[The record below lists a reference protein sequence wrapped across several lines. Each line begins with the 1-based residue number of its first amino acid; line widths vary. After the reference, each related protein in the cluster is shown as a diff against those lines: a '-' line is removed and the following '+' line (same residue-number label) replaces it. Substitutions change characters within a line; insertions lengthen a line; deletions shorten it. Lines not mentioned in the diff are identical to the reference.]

1 MNKQKLLHKW
11 NYNWPLALM
20 AAPAV
25 ILLITFNY
33 IPMFGLVLAFKDYTY
48 QGGIWGSD
56 WAGAMGLD
64 NFKYIFSSGEISVT
78 LRNTI
83 LYHIAFSLTVLGAG
97 IILGIL
103 LYWVQSKKLSRIYQ
117 GAIQLPYLTSFAV
130 MGCILY
136 MLLKMKGGLFNTLI
150 EQMGGEAI
158 AWYTEP
164 KYWPLILILVNLW
177 FGGGIKSIYFYSAF
191 MSIDNSLFE
200 AADMDGAKWY
210 HKVFNIMLPGIAP
223 TICILLITD
232 LGALLSANFSLFYS
246 LTQDSSALYSVTD
259 VISTYEYRGLTMGNY
274 GTTAALGLFTSVVQV
289 VATLSIN
296 KIVKI
301 INPENAMY

>member
-11 NYNWPLALM
+11 NYNVPLVLM

-25 ILLITFNY
+25 ILLIAFNY
-33 IPMFGLVLAFKDYTY
+33 VPMFGMVLAFKDYTY

-64 NFKYIFSSGEISVT
+64 NFKYIFSSGEIFVT

-83 LYHIAFSLTVLGAG
+83 FYHVVFSLTVLGAG
-97 IILGIL
+97 IVLGIL

-117 GAIQLPYLTSFAV
+117 GVIQLPYLTSFAV
-130 MGCILY
+130 MGCIVY
-136 MLLKMKGGLFNTLI
+136 MLLKANGGLFNTLI
-150 EQMGGEAI
+150 ERMGGETI

-164 KYWPLILILVNLW
+164 KYWPLILVLVNLW

-191 MSIDNSLFE
+191 MAIDKSLFE
-200 AADMDGAKWY
+200 AADVDGAKWY
-210 HKVFNIMLPGIAP
+210 HKVFNIMLPSIAP

-232 LGALLSANFSLFYS
+232 LGALLASNFSLFYS

-259 VISTYEYRGLTMGNY
+259 VLSTYEYRGLTMGNY
-274 GTTAALGLFTSVVQV
+274 GTTAALGLFTSVVQAV
-289 VATLSIN
+289 TTLSIN

-301 INPENAMY
+301 INPDNAMY